1 MNGALTGGRINVLG
15 LELAE
20 EDSKSVQ
27 KGVCLVPRHGMKE
40 RRGEKPSRKLTW
52 PAMEPSWEDLPLT
65 VKVTPLGALDL
76 TSRDAADELA
86 EALGVVGG

>member
-1 MNGALTGGRINVLG
+1 VL
-15 LELAE
+15 
-20 EDSKSVQ
+20 
-27 KGVCLVPRHGMKE
+27 
-40 RRGEKPSRKLTW
+40 RRGMRIRRGSSRKLTW

-86 EALGVVGG
+86 MLWRE